1 MGFRLPRIR
10 KTSFSANKFAS
21 SKVIDLPKGNLAVY
35 VGEKMRRFVIPVSY
49 LNQPSFQDLLSQ
61 AEEDFG
67 YHHPMGGLTIPCSE
81 DFSFTWYQNCIIC
94 SKSSIF
100 KSGGSIKGYLA
111 VYVDEKMKQF
121 VIPVSHLNQPSFQ
134 ELLSRAEV
142 EFGYY
147 HPMGGLTIP
156 CSEDS
161 SKTCNILFTS
171 LFSLSLPKSQLIKQQ
186 RVFAYLASGR
196 HRLCW
201 SENEAVCYPIS
212 CLSKPSFQD
221 MLNQAEE
228 EFGYEHPIG
237 GLTIPCKKDEFLTLH
252 STSPGIKVGS
262 SMKQESQTASFSLQH
277 RLQDSPL
284 HNKNHLHP
292 KEFGAQKL
300 PSSLQVLFD
309 TLFISLNTY
318 NNGKTSFSANKF
330 ASSKVMDVPKGY
342 LAVYVGEKMRRFV
355 IPVSYLNKPLFQDLL
370 SQAEEDFGYHH
381 PMGGLTI
388 PCSEDKHVRLFVVWS
403 NRIQWVSAYMVLLG
417 GLRPD
422 QPRKGLNYQKAI
434 LHQAEEQFGYDH
446 PMGGLTIPC
455 KEDEFLNR
463 NTNHSHPK
471 AFKILRK
478 LKLFSSQINTTMGFR
493 LPSIRKSLF
502 AANHAS
508 SKAVDAP
515 KGYLAVYVGEKMKRF
530 VIPVSYLNQPS
541 FQDLLSEAEEEFGYD
556 HPMGGLTIPC
566 SEDTFQ
572 HHPLGAHTRIL
583 PQLDSTYHE
592 RKVCSSMIWD
602 NKPLHFL
609 SNIDCKVAFG
619 TSTAFEG
626 ANLFSATD
634 VFLMPEKW
642 VSVYLLFDGHQKR
655 FIIAISYLNLPSFQ
669 DLLSQAEEDYNMV
682 EFVLETLL
690 GNLNS
695 LVQKELL
702 LFLGFDQ
709 NLERLSSLL
718 TTIKAT
724 LEDAEEKQFSNRAIK
739 DWLEKLKHAA
749 HILDEIVDKCS
760 YEGLGLEYQGVK
772 CGPSDKVQCSCLS
785 SFHPKHVVF
794 CCKIAKKIKRV
805 SDRLMEIVEERTK
818 FHLTNMVR
826 ERRSG
831 VPEWRQSTF
840 LIHDASHFE
849 DLSVYPI
856 VGLGGLGKT
865 TLVQFIFNQE
875 KVVNHFELRIW
886 VCVSGDFSLER
897 MTKAIIEAASGRACK
912 NLDLGSKRKR
922 LQDILQRKRYLL
934 VLDDIWD
941 DNQEN
946 WKMLKSVL
954 ACGAKGACILVT
966 TRQSK
971 VATTMGTIPTHQL
984 PVLPDKYCWE
994 LFKHQAVG
1002 LNEQEQVELEDIGKE
1017 IVQKCRGVPLAAKA
1031 LGGIL
1036 RFKRNKNEWLNVK
1049 ESNLLELSHNEN
1061 SIIPVLRLSY
1071 LNLPIEH
1078 RQCFAY
1084 CAIFPKDENIGKQY
1098 LIELW
1103 MANGFISS
1111 DERLDAEDVGDGVW
1125 NELYWRSFFQ
1135 DVETDEF
1142 GNVTRFK
1149 MHDLVHDL
1157 AQSITEDILKL
1168 DRCSRLKMLP
1178 KILICLKAL
1187 RQLSFSDCQELSS
1200 LPPQIGMLT
1209 SLRILTKFFVGKER
1223 GFCLEELGPMKLK
1236 GNLDIKHLGNVKS
1249 LMDAKEAN
1257 MSSKQLNK
1265 LRLSWDRN
1273 EDSELQENVEEIL
1286 EVLQPDIQH
1295 LWRLDV
1301 EEFKGAHFPQWM
1313 STPSL
1318 KYLTLLNLLNCENC
1332 LQLPL
1337 LGKLPSLKILGTINN
1352 NYVEY
1357 LYEESCDG
1365 EIVFRALE
1373 DLTIRH
1379 HPNFK
1384 RLSREYGENMFPCL
1398 SNLEI
1403 TECAQF
1409 LGEKVLLKGLDSLT
1423 VEDLQALQDM
1433 TSLKVLR
1440 LRDLPKLESLPDCFG
1455 NLPLLCELIDVSSNE
1470 PKTYQF
1476 AIVDYFWLP
1485 SGNCIIYNKSS
1496 IFKSGESIKGY
1507 LAVYVNEKMKQ
1518 FFILVSHL
1526 NQPSFQELLS
1536 RAEVE
1541 FGYYHPMG
1549 GLTIPCSEDH
1559 LEFKNLHLIHK
1570 SFLTFSSQ
1578 VSTHKTTT
1586 GFCLPGIRKTS
1597 VAANKLAP
1605 LCWSENEAVC
1615 YPISCLSKPSFQD
1628 MLNQAEE
1635 EFGIQPTWL
1644 IQREGKIETN
1654 KHKKMMSSGFQS
1666 NRHHSH
1672 PKAFKILRKL
1682 KLFSSQINTTMGFR
1696 LPGIRKS
1703 LFAANQASS
1712 KAVDAPK
1719 GYLAVYVGEKMKRFV
1734 IPVSYLNQ
1742 PSFQDLLSE
1751 AEEEFGYDHPMG
1763 GLTIPC
1769 SEDTFQR
1776 ITSFLN

>member
-1 MGFRLPRIR
+1 
-10 KTSFSANKFAS
+10 
-21 SKVIDLPKGNLAVY
+21 
-35 VGEKMRRFVIPVSY
+35 
-49 LNQPSFQDLLSQ
+49 
-61 AEEDFG
+61 
-67 YHHPMGGLTIPCSE
+67 
-81 DFSFTWYQNCIIC
+81 
-94 SKSSIF
+94 
-100 KSGGSIKGYLA
+100 
-111 VYVDEKMKQF
+111 
-121 VIPVSHLNQPSFQ
+121 
-134 ELLSRAEV
+134 
-142 EFGYY
+142 
-147 HPMGGLTIP
+147 
-156 CSEDS
+156 
-161 SKTCNILFTS
+161 
-171 LFSLSLPKSQLIKQQ
+171 
-186 RVFAYLASGR
+186 
-196 HRLCW
+196 
-201 SENEAVCYPIS
+201 
-212 CLSKPSFQD
+212 
-221 MLNQAEE
+221 
-228 EFGYEHPIG
+228 
-237 GLTIPCKKDEFLTLH
+237 
-252 STSPGIKVGS
+252 
-262 SMKQESQTASFSLQH
+262 
-277 RLQDSPL
+277 
-284 HNKNHLHP
+284 
-292 KEFGAQKL
+292 
-300 PSSLQVLFD
+300 
-309 TLFISLNTY
+309 
-318 NNGKTSFSANKF
+318 
-330 ASSKVMDVPKGY
+330 
-342 LAVYVGEKMRRFV
+342 
-355 IPVSYLNKPLFQDLL
+355 
-370 SQAEEDFGYHH
+370 
-381 PMGGLTI
+381 
-388 PCSEDKHVRLFVVWS
+388 
-403 NRIQWVSAYMVLLG
+403 
-417 GLRPD
+417 
-422 QPRKGLNYQKAI
+422 
-434 LHQAEEQFGYDH
+434 
-446 PMGGLTIPC
+446 
-455 KEDEFLNR
+455 
-463 NTNHSHPK
+463 
-471 AFKILRK
+471 
-478 LKLFSSQINTTMGFR
+478 
-493 LPSIRKSLF
+493 
-502 AANHAS
+502 
-508 SKAVDAP
+508 
-515 KGYLAVYVGEKMKRF
+515 
-530 VIPVSYLNQPS
+530 
-541 FQDLLSEAEEEFGYD
+541 
-556 HPMGGLTIPC
+556 
-566 SEDTFQ
+566 
-572 HHPLGAHTRIL
+572 
-583 PQLDSTYHE
+583 
-592 RKVCSSMIWD
+592 
-602 NKPLHFL
+602 
-609 SNIDCKVAFG
+609 
-619 TSTAFEG
+619 
-626 ANLFSATD
+626 
-634 VFLMPEKW
+634 
-642 VSVYLLFDGHQKR
+642 
-655 FIIAISYLNLPSFQ
+655 
-669 DLLSQAEEDYNMV
+669 MV

-709 NLERLSSLL
+709 NLEKLSSLL

-749 HILDEIVDKCS
+749 HILDEIIDKCS

-772 CGPSDKVQCSCLS
+772 CGPSDK
-785 SFHPKHVVF
+785 HVVF
-794 CCKIAKKIKRV
+794 RCKIAKKIKRV

-818 FHLTNMVR
+818 FHLTNMV
-826 ERRSG
+826 
-831 VPEWRQSTF
+831 
-840 LIHDASHFE
+840 L
-849 DLSVYPI
+849 
-856 VGLGGLGKT
+856 GLGGLGKT

-994 LFKHQAVG
+994 LFKHQAFG

-1031 LGGIL
+1031 LGGTL

-1157 AQSITEDILKL
+1157 AQSITEDVCCITENKFITTLPERILHLSDHRSMWNVHKESTDSMQLRLFKSLRTYILPDHYGDQLSPHPDVLKCHSLRVLDFVKSETLSSSIGLLKHLKYLNLSGGGFETLPEFLCKLWNLQILKL

-1178 KILICLKAL
+1178 KSLICLKAL

-1409 LGEKVLLKGLDSLT
+1409 LGEEVLLKGLDSLT
-1423 VEDLQALQDM
+1423 VFSCDKFNVSPGFQRLWKLWISNCREVEDLQALQDM

-1455 NLPLLCELIDVSSNE
+1455 NLPLLCELIFYCS
-1470 PKTYQF
+1470 K
-1476 AIVDYFWLP
+1476 
-1485 SGNCIIYNKSS
+1485 
-1496 IFKSGESIKGY
+1496 
-1507 LAVYVNEKMKQ
+1507 
-1518 FFILVSHL
+1518 
-1526 NQPSFQELLS
+1526 
-1536 RAEVE
+1536 
-1541 FGYYHPMG
+1541 
-1549 GLTIPCSEDH
+1549 LT
-1559 LEFKNLHLIHK
+1559 
-1570 SFLTFSSQ
+1570 
-1578 VSTHKTTT
+1578 
-1586 GFCLPGIRKTS
+1586 CLPMSLRLTKLEKRCEKETGVDWPNIAHIPHIS
-1597 VAANKLAP
+1597 VG
-1605 LCWSENEAVC
+1605 
-1615 YPISCLSKPSFQD
+1615 SK
-1628 MLNQAEE
+1628 
-1635 EFGIQPTWL
+1635 
-1644 IQREGKIETN
+1644 
-1654 KHKKMMSSGFQS
+1654 H
-1666 NRHHSH
+1666 
-1672 PKAFKILRKL
+1672 
-1682 KLFSSQINTTMGFR
+1682 
-1696 LPGIRKS
+1696 
-1703 LFAANQASS
+1703 
-1712 KAVDAPK
+1712 
-1719 GYLAVYVGEKMKRFV
+1719 
-1734 IPVSYLNQ
+1734 
-1742 PSFQDLLSE
+1742 
-1751 AEEEFGYDHPMG
+1751 YDH
-1763 GLTIPC
+1763 I
-1769 SEDTFQR
+1769 SD
-1776 ITSFLN
+1776 